1 MSTCV
6 RENKENTPLHLHT
19 YNLELPVPV
28 LCLCARAR
36 VRVGEC
42 DSMKWVCVYEREDY
56 AL

>member
-1 MSTCV
+1 M